1 MANYKRKIVK
11 ISKGQISPSLV
22 ERTDI
27 GLLDSSGQRVSN
39 FINSKYGL
47 FSTMPGTVVKYS
59 FGANKTVRLFL
70 LNLLDGTDCFLAIN
84 ATDKQLSIHNHQG
97 VKISSTFSIPND
109 INLSADTLN
118 LIKVAQNNELILI
131 ASPNNPLL
139 QLVIDTSGDIE
150 SLARFEISTENILK
164 SSVFVSAAVDP
175 VVVRIASAELPETP
189 ENIGIAI
196 NDVVILSQ
204 SGNPNTTFPWSGYKF
219 LGYETTTE
227 ENEDGET
234 ITTTKA
240 KFESVQYTPVVG
252 DYCYDEFD
260 NSYWLYVNNVWTRV
274 NQNTVDTTYNVGYK
288 VNATS
293 GRVDATGFT
302 ITITKPGSYSGTPE
316 EYAKKLLIG
325 CDFDGNNGLGLFR
338 ITNVS
343 GNTSGNNYNITKI
356 SGMTYVSFLKADTT
370 YQGFTITTS
379 MRPAFDSNRPGTIDN
394 LYNTTNYPL
403 NIFFYQQRLYITG
416 TTNNPT
422 QLLVSNTGKYNDFSD
437 DYSGASTNSFQ
448 LIISGTEKET
458 IQNVLLNQGLQIFT
472 DKGEWVISDA
482 AITKDSGFVRNSTI
496 GSSYVQP
503 VISANGI
510 TLFCPKQGAGIVG
523 FIYNQDNASFNTPYI
538 SLLTDIFDA
547 PVANMCLKKGY
558 TTSDDTLIYM
568 PLTNGRLVIAN
579 YLQDQEIQAFVSRD
593 ADDVKFLQAL
603 QVENDVLLLVN
614 RFGNIQIELQDL
626 SKNTSASSTDFVYTP
641 ETGIISNLPTQYNNR
656 PVNIY
661 DDTGKFIDEVAPT
674 NGTIQLA
681 APYPT
686 GISEVGFNI
695 HSKFISNPQNINQET
710 YSIYKTIRTIKL
722 ALTDSSK
729 ADYLTV
735 NGKYGR
741 NKDNFITYIRPTK
754 PSRECTFVIENDRYK
769 LDIMSIEID
778 LEA

>member
-47 FSTMPGTVVKYS
+47 FSTIPGTVVKYS
-59 FGANKTVRLFL
+59 FGTNKAVRLFP

-84 ATDKQLSIHNHQG
+84 ATDKQMSIHNHQG
-97 VKISSTFSIPND
+97 VKISSTFNIPND
-109 INLSADTLN
+109 INLSANILN
-118 LIKVAQNNELILI
+118 LVKVAQNNELILI

-139 QLVIDTSGDIE
+139 RLTIDDNGDIVGLGNFVI
-150 SLARFEISTENILK
+150 LAQNILK
-164 SSVFVSAAVDP
+164 SAVFVSAPLDP
-175 VVVRIASAELPETP
+175 SVIRIADSELPEKP
-189 ENIGIAI
+189 EDIGCGVK
-196 NDVVILSQ
+196 DVIVLSQ
-204 SGNPNTTFPWSGYKF
+204 SGAPDANFPWSGQRF
-219 LGYETTTE
+219 DGY
-227 ENEDGET
+227 DSGGVPQ
-234 ITTTKA
+234 
-240 KFESVQYTPVVG
+240 FTPVSYWPSDG
-252 DYCYDEFD
+252 DCCYNEFN
-260 NSYWLYVNNVWTRV
+260 NSYWVYSNNAWAEV
-274 NQNTVDTTYNVGYK
+274 NQNTTDTTYNVPYK

-293 GRVDATGFT
+293 GGVEATGFT
-302 ITITKPGSYSGTPE
+302 ITVTAPDYYEGSAE
-316 EYAKKLLIG
+316 QYAKGLLIG
-325 CDFDGNNGLGLFR
+325 CDFDGNDGLGIFR
-338 ITNVS
+338 ITNIY
-343 GNTSGNNYNITKI
+343 GTPYGRNFNITKI

-379 MRPAFDSNRPGTIDN
+379 MRPAFDPGRPGTLYN
-394 LYNTTNYPL
+394 LYNTSNYPL
-403 NIFFYQQRLYITG
+403 NIFFYQQRLYIAG

-422 QLLVSNTGKYNDFSD
+422 QLLASNTGKYNDFSD

-472 DKGEWVISDA
+472 DKGEWIISDT

-510 TLFCPKQGAGIVG
+510 TLFCPKQGSGIVG

-558 TTSDDTLIYM
+558 TTSDDTLIYI

-603 QVENDVLLLVN
+603 QVENDVVLLVN
-614 RFGNIQIELQDL
+614 RFGNVQIELQDL

-661 DDTGKFIDEVAPT
+661 DETGKFIDEVAPT

>member
-27 GLLDSSGQRVSN
+27 GLLDSSGQQVSN

-47 FSTMPGTVVKYS
+47 FSTIPGTVVKYS
-59 FGANKTVRLFL
+59 FGTNKTVRLFP
-70 LNLLDGTDCFLAIN
+70 LNLSDGTDCFLAIN
-84 ATDKQLSIHNHQG
+84 ATDKQMSIHNHQG
-97 VKISSTFSIPND
+97 VKISSTFRIPRD
-109 INLSADTLN
+109 VELSADTLN
-118 LIKVAQNNELILI
+118 LIKIAQNNELILI

-139 QLVIDTSGDIE
+139 RLHIDDSGEIEDLVDFFIWPSD
-150 SLARFEISTENILK
+150 ILK
-164 SSVFVSAAVDP
+164 STVFISTPIDPSVI
-175 VVVRIASAELPETP
+175 RIARSGLPEKP
-189 ENIGIAI
+189 EDIGCGVK
-196 NDVVILSQ
+196 DVIVLSQ
-204 SGNPNTTFPWSGYKF
+204 AGIPNTNFPWSGQRF
-219 LGYETTTE
+219 DGYDS
-227 ENEDGET
+227 DG
-234 ITTTKA
+234 A
-240 KFESVQYTPVVG
+240 PQFTPVNYRPSDG
-252 DYCYDEFD
+252 DCCYNEFN
-260 NSYWLYVNNVWTRV
+260 NSYWVYSSRAGAWAKV
-274 NQNTVDTTYNVGYK
+274 NQNTGDTTYNVPYK

-293 GRVDATGFT
+293 GGVEATGFT
-302 ITITKPGSYSGTPE
+302 ITITAPDYYTGSAE
-316 EYAKKLLIG
+316 QYARGLLIG
-325 CDFDGNNGLGLFR
+325 CDFDGKDGLGVFR
-338 ITNVS
+338 ITDIS
-343 GNTSGNNYNITKI
+343 GTPYGRNFNITKI

-379 MRPAFDSNRPGTIDN
+379 MRPAFDGGRPGTQYN
-394 LYNTTNYPL
+394 LYNTSNYPL
-403 NIFFYQQRLYITG
+403 NIFFYQQRLYIAG

-422 QLLVSNTGKYNDFSD
+422 QLLASNTGKYNDFSD

-472 DKGEWVISDA
+472 DKGEWIISDT

-503 VISANGI
+503 IISANGI
-510 TLFCPKQGAGIVG
+510 TLFCPKQGSSIVG

-538 SLLTDIFDA
+538 SLLTDVFDA

-603 QVENDVLLLVN
+603 QVENDVVLLVN
-614 RFGNIQIELQDL
+614 RFGNVQIELQDV
-626 SKNTSASSTDFVYTP
+626 SKNTAASSTDFVYTP

-661 DDTGKFIDEVAPT
+661 DETGKFIDEVAPT
-674 NGTIQLA
+674 KGKIQLP

-729 ADYLTV
+729 ADYLTI